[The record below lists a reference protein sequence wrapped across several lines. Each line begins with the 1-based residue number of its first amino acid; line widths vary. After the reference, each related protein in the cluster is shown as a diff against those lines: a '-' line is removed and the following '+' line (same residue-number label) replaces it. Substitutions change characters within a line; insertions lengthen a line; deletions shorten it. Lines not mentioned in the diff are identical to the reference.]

1 MNFEFLKIKKEKQ
14 LILLFCII
22 FLLSLTYIFFPLK
35 NNNIHNFDR
44 IISNASINDFD
55 ANKLIKKFMLFTLLI
70 VPICMF
76 FFYRTVSNLEA
87 FISSLSI
94 DFKNNLRF
102 FSILI
107 VLNMILLNANK
118 YDKNTSFL
126 FPTILLGVF
135 VLIISVI
142 YCVFYNLKVSE
153 DTFKWILV
161 FSMNFIFVLQIAKI
175 IPNI

>member
-1 MNFEFLKIKKEKQ
+1 M
-14 LILLFCII
+14 
-22 FLLSLTYIFFPLK
+22 Y
-35 NNNIHNFDR
+35 
-44 IISNASINDFD
+44 
-55 ANKLIKKFMLFTLLI
+55 
-70 VPICMF
+70 V

-87 FISSLSI
+87 YISSLSI

-126 FPTILLGVF
+126 FPTILLGIF

-175 IPNI
+175 IPNIEIQKHTSILNVSFILMTIISSFLFF